1 MNNETP
7 FENILV
13 EQPADGVGL
22 IRINRP
28 KRLNALNQ
36 KTMEE
41 IASVLTAWENDD
53 SIRCVV
59 LTGNERAFAA
69 GADINEF
76 AGASAGDMLQSYR
89 FRQWAAVKNFPKPI
103 IAAVSGYA
111 LGGGNEL
118 AMACDMIVASES
130 ARFGQPEINLGI
142 MPGAGG
148 TQRLTRAVG
157 KALAMEVVLASRFL
171 TAQEALQA
179 GLVNHV
185 VPVEL
190 CLERAV
196 ELAAAIASKPP
207 VAVRLAKE
215 AVLRALDVT
224 LDEGLDFER
233 RNFWL
238 LFATEDKEEGVR
250 AFLEKRTPQWKG
262 R

>member
-1 MNNETP
+1 MSAERA

-13 EQPADGVGL
+13 ERPADGVGL

-36 KTMEE
+36 QTMEE
-41 IASVLTAWENDD
+41 LAAVLTEWETDE

-76 AGASAGDMLQSYR
+76 AGASAGDMLHNYR
-89 FRQWAAVKNFPKPI
+89 FKQWAVVKNFPKPI

-118 AMACDMIVASES
+118 AMTCDMIVASET
-130 ARFGQPEINLGI
+130 AQFGQPEVNLAI

-157 KALAMEVVLASRFL
+157 KALAMEVILAGRFL
-171 TAQEALQA
+171 TAQEALRA

-190 CLERAV
+190 YLEKAI
-196 ELAAAIASKPP
+196 EIAATIAQKPP

-215 AVLRALDVT
+215 AIVRALDVP
-224 LDEGLDFER
+224 LEEGLDFER

-250 AFLEKRTPQWKG
+250 AFLEKRPGRWKG